1 LICATNENLEQAVTE
16 GKFRQDLLYR
26 VNTVEIRLPAL
37 RERSED
43 IPLLC
48 NYYLQHFAHKYKR
61 ELSIAASDMARLSQ
75 YHWPGNVRE
84 LAHAIE
90 RAVIL
95 SEGSELDISSVIS
108 SPSAATSTNE
118 LSSSAADYDTFDLEI
133 IEQRTVRAALKHFQG
148 NVSHAA
154 KALGL
159 TRGAMYRRLEKYGL

>member
-1 LICATNENLEQAVTE
+1 MT
-16 GKFRQDLLYR
+16 
-26 VNTVEIRLPAL
+26 
-37 RERSED
+37 
-43 IPLLC
+43 
-48 NYYLQHFAHKYKR
+48 
-61 ELSIAASDMARLSQ
+61 RLSQ

-95 SEGSELDISSVIS
+95 SEGTELDISSVIS
-108 SPSAATSTNE
+108 SPNAAVSTSE
-118 LSSSAADYDTFDLEI
+118 LSSNATDYDTFDLEI